1 MVVCRSS
8 EATMCRQVLKCTL
21 FWSNVWPFGFF
32 SVPLRYL
39 TLQNYIIMCHSY
51 KSDLQVLKQAF
62 DLLNDIDASVKCG
75 ATIDTRGETWRLDG
89 LYYMCK
95 RLVAD
100 IDTAMSCQSLKLK

>member
-8 EATMCRQVLKCTL
+8 AALPFNFGAKCTL
-21 FWSNVWPFGFF
+21 FEPNVWWFGIF
-32 SVPLRYL
+32 SVHLWYL
-39 TLQNYIIMCHSY
+39 NLQNYIIMCHSY

-62 DLLNDIDASVKCG
+62 DLLNSIDASVKCG

-95 RLVAD
+95 RLVSD